1 MTARAIQFEFVPVGT
16 VASGTPGHFYLD
28 VGNASG
34 PTVFDQHCPGSAAL
48 SSTGLVREN
57 LEALSTQMESC
68 HHLVGVT
75 HEAPDVDAISAT
87 WMAARALEG
96 KPLSDGFIDAL
107 AAYVDMADQGL
118 LAINA
123 EAVSLDALV
132 SVDLDFGSAL
142 ASDQAGSDLQRL
154 MRGHEVLDVLH
165 ASGITDFSDIPASAP
180 LRNNIWAR
188 TASFLARDRC
198 AFEQD
203 MANAE
208 VSAVYLPMKDGTGT
222 AAVDFAA
229 VRKPR
234 SQFFKSWARSHDS
247 FTRGPLTM
255 IEHSDSR
262 VVFSVPPD
270 EGVFLRGLGDM
281 LQDAERK
288 CQTSATCPNSANL
301 CRPGYDDPDP
311 WYDGRGT
318 AHNYTIVDAPRS
330 GTGLTWQA
338 LRTILAE
345 YLASWAG
352 N

>member
-16 VASGTPGHFYLD
+16 VACGAPCHFYLD

-34 PTVFDQHCPGSAAL
+34 PTVFDQHCLGSAAL

-68 HHLVGVT
+68 RHLIGVT
-75 HEAPDVDAISAT
+75 HEAPDLDAISAT

-132 SVDLDFGSAL
+132 SVDLDFGRAL
-142 ASDQAGSDLQRL
+142 ASDQAGADLQRL
-154 MRGHEVLDVLH
+154 MLGHDVLDVLH
-165 ASGITDFSDIPASAP
+165 ASGITDFTDIPASAP
-180 LRNNIWAR
+180 LHSGMWTR
-188 TASFLARDRC
+188 TARFLASDKA
-198 AFEQD
+198 AFEED
-203 MANAE
+203 VASAE
-208 VSAVYLPMKDGTGT
+208 VSVVALPNIDGTGT
-222 AAVDFAA
+222 KTLDFVAI
-229 VRKPR
+229 RQPR

-255 IEHSDSR
+255 IEQSDSR

-270 EGVFLRGLGDM
+270 EDVFLRGLGDM

-288 CQTSATCPNSANL
+288 CHTSATCQNTTNP
-301 CRPGYDDPDP
+301 CRPGYEDPDP

-318 AHNYTIVDAPRS
+318 AHN
-330 GTGLTWQA
+330 
-338 LRTILAE
+338 
-345 YLASWAG
+345 
-352 N
+352 